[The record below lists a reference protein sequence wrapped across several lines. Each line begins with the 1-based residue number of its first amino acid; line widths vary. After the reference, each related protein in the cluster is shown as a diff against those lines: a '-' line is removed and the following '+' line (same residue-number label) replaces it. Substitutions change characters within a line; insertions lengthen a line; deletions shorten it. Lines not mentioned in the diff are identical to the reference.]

1 MKPSQDKMGRS
12 TKFDLILTCFND
24 EKNLLKCLP
33 SVVVQ
38 KNVRRLIAVDAGST
52 DKTVD
57 VLESFGENF
66 PIKIIVKEG
75 CTRGE
80 GRNIAIREARTEL
93 IGCINSDVILYPDWS
108 ERILEVMLRDDRI
121 GAVGSNQVLS
131 PDFNL
136 VQKLIYYIPGM
147 NGRLEEFK
155 NDIIWNA
162 HTAPCEALLWRKEAV
177 YDAGLFPSANW
188 GEDSLLH
195 AAMKRKGW
203 KVVLAREA
211 KIIHLYKN
219 TLGKFLRQQYMYG
232 VGGKY
237 IKKNFPELAND
248 ILRPKSSIIKSV
260 ITSSMDVARR
270 ESPAYFF
277 PMIFVQSLKY
287 ASNLL
292 GML

>member
-1 MKPSQDKMGRS
+1 MEKG
-12 TKFDLILTCFND
+12 TKFDLVLTCFND
-24 EKNLLKCLP
+24 EKNLSRCLP
-33 SVVVQ
+33 SVVIQ
-38 KNVRRLIAVDAGST
+38 KNVKRLIVVDAGST
-52 DKTVD
+52 DKTLE
-57 VLESFGENF
+57 VLESFGKDF

-80 GRNIAIREARTEL
+80 GRNIAIREAKTDF

-108 ERILEVMLRDDRI
+108 ERILEVMTRDNRI

-136 VQKLIYYIPGM
+136 MQKLIYYIPGM

-155 NDIIWNA
+155 DDIIWNA
-162 HTAPCEALLWRKEAV
+162 HTAPCEALLWRRKAV

-203 KVVLAREA
+203 KVVLARDA
-211 KIIHLYKN
+211 KIIHIYKSS
-219 TLGKFLRQQYMYG
+219 LGKFLKQQYMYG

-237 IKKNFPELAND
+237 IQKNFPDLSKD
-248 ILRPKSSIIKSV
+248 ILRPKSDIIRSV
-260 ITSSMDVARR
+260 FTSSIDAARR
-270 ESPAYFF
+270 EGSAYFF
-277 PMIFVQSLKY
+277 LMIFVQSLKY
-287 ASNLL
+287 ASNLMGIL
-292 GML
+292 AG